1 MANAKYAELIMEQPS
16 QVIKTWSAALY
27 IRLSR
32 EDEMSGESNSVV
44 SQREILKE
52 YLKLHPDIVPYD
64 FYVDDGWSGTNF
76 DRPNFSRMMQDI
88 YDGKVDCVIV
98 KDLSRFGRNYSQ
110 SGELITSEFTRLG
123 VRFIAMNNGY
133 DTMSTSMSA
142 ATQCI
147 TLGVTNVINES
158 VAATTSVN
166 VRGTLN
172 VNRQQGKFIGSFAT
186 YGYLK
191 DPDDHHKLIID
202 PDTAPIVKAIFKKF
216 IDGESIIGI
225 AKDLNEDGIPNPSM
239 YKKLKGMNYKHP
251 VGAANDGLWPDS
263 SVRRILRNE
272 MYIGTMV
279 QGKNRNISYK
289 DQRSRAVP
297 KNEWYRVEGTHEAI
311 IDKETFQKAQSLFC
325 KNIRKP
331 PQNKEIYLFSGLIR
345 CSDCHRIMTRKY
357 NSHAYGEYGYYR
369 CITTR
374 KMKKSACSN
383 HSIRIDK
390 LEQAVLVYLQTTV
403 KTAIALDGIL
413 AKINSTSSRKK
424 ESSHLQKMLSA
435 QQTEREKCMRTM
447 VDLYPDWKS
456 GVITQEEYM
465 LIKANLTEK
474 IESLDEMIA
483 NINKNIEAVG
493 NGIDGENEFISH
505 FKKYGNFEKLTRSM
519 LVELVDEIRVHE
531 GNKIEIDLKFKD
543 AYKQVIEYIELN
555 KEIAKTA

>member
-1 MANAKYAELIMEQPS
+1 MAIAKYAELMEQPS
-16 QVIKTWSAALY
+16 TVVKTWSAALY

-32 EDEMSGESNSVV
+32 EDENAGESNSVG

-52 YLKLHPDIVPYD
+52 YLKLHPDIVAYD
-64 FYVDDGWSGTNF
+64 TYVDDGWSGTNF
-76 DRPNFSRMMQDI
+76 DRPSFSRMMQDI

-98 KDLSRFGRNYSQ
+98 KDLSRFGRNYSK

-202 PDTAPIVKAIFKKF
+202 PDTAPVVEMIFKKF
-216 IDGESIIGI
+216 IGGESIIGI

-239 YKKLKGMNYKHP
+239 YKKLKGMNYRHP
-251 VGAANDGLWPDS
+251 SGASNDGLWPDS

-272 MYIGTMV
+272 MYLGTMV

-289 DQRSRAVP
+289 DQRAKAVP
-297 KNEWYRVEGTHEAI
+297 KEEWYVVPDTHEAI
-311 IDKETFQKAQSLFC
+311 IDRETFDKAQSLFC
-325 KNIRKP
+325 RNIRKP
-331 PQNKEIYLFSGLIR
+331 PKSNDVHLFSGLIR
-345 CSDCHRIMTRKY
+345 CADCHRIMVRKF

-369 CITTR
+369 CVTTR

-390 LEQAVLVYLQTTV
+390 LEEAVLVYLQTTV
-403 KTAIALDGIL
+403 KTAIALDEIL
-413 AKINSTSSRKK
+413 EKINGNGNRKK
-424 ESSHLQKMLSA
+424 ENSHLQRTLAK
-435 QQTEREKCMRTM
+435 QQSEREKCVRTM
-447 VDLYPDWKS
+447 VDLYPDFKA
-456 GVITQEEYM
+456 GLITQEEYM
-465 LIKANLTEK
+465 LIKANLSEK
-474 IESLDEMIA
+474 IATLDGMIA
-483 NINKNIEAVG
+483 NIEKNIADVQK
-493 NGIDGENEFISH
+493 GIGDNNDFIAH
-505 FKKYGNFEKLTRSM
+505 FKKYGNFEKLTRPM

-555 KEIAKTA
+555 KDIAKTA

>member
-1 MANAKYAELIMEQPS
+1 
-16 QVIKTWSAALY
+16 
-27 IRLSR
+27 
-32 EDEMSGESNSVV
+32 
-44 SQREILKE
+44 
-52 YLKLHPDIVPYD
+52 
-64 FYVDDGWSGTNF
+64 
-76 DRPNFSRMMQDI
+76 MQDI

-202 PDTAPIVKAIFKKF
+202 PDTAPIVKTIFKKF

-403 KTAIALDGIL
+403 KTAIALDEIL

-493 NGIDGENEFISH
+493 NGIDSENEFISH
-505 FKKYGNFEKLTRSM
+505 FKKYGNFEKLTRAM